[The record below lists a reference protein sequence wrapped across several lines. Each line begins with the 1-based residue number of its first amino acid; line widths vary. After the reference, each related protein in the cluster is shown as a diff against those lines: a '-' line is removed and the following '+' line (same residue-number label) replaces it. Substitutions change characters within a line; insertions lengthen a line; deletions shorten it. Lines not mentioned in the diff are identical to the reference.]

1 MLQWKVLLTLAVAVA
16 VAAAGG
22 VYDWLYTF
30 GW

>member
-16 VAAAGG
+16 VTAVGG
-22 VYDWLYTF
+22 NLDWLYTF